1 MNRLT
6 LLLVVLWSFLPAVL
20 LAQNL
25 EFQWAHAFGGP
36 QSDPP
41 SDVGVDSEGNL
52 YFVGG
57 FSGSADF
64 DPGPDTYTLT
74 SAGALDIFIAKYS
87 SEGEFIWAKQIGD
100 YASENADNII
110 ISSNDE
116 LYISGSFDGISD
128 FDPGS
133 GVSTLSTNGWRDIF
147 LLKMNL
153 DGDFIWAKSIGGSDI
168 DLVQGITL
176 DNDNQPIITG
186 YFIGAVDFNPNGSP
200 LLFNAE
206 GYNDVFVSKFSSN
219 GNMLWSKHFNGSG
232 SAFSKGVACDA
243 DNNVYFTGY
252 FTESMD
258 CNPGMNSN
266 IITSNGLNDVYL
278 VKLNE
283 DGDFIWA
290 KSYGAWSED
299 RAFAIEF
306 TTDNRFYVAGYY
318 RGDVDFDP
326 NDDELTISSANGS
339 EDYFIQQFNTEGE
352 LLWAHGFG
360 GSQSDQLSSIATDIF
375 NNVYLAASAASIF
388 DADPSENEDLIS
400 NVAPFEK
407 NAILHKLSAE
417 GDHLWAV
424 SIGGGEE
431 DYGRGVF
438 VDQDRN
444 VYFSGQFESTADLN
458 PFEGV
463 QEFSSSAFADLFVLK
478 LAQCQAHSE
487 AQVVSTC
494 DASYTWINGITY
506 TSNQDSLSYLS
517 LGVAEGQCDSLYTLN
532 LTFIE
537 LDNSISTGENSISAN
552 QAGASYQWYNC
563 GSDMLPI
570 EGATE
575 QSFFPSE
582 TGSYLVEISIDGCT
596 SSSECVFITVV
607 SSGEELTQT
616 ARWEIYPNP
625 SQGNFI
631 IAFQG
636 QNLAEDLLIFDAL
649 GRPIPFDVKPL
660 SDQLLGINLHQA
672 SSGVYFLKVKTAG
685 VWKMERILVE

>member
-6 LLLVVLWSFLPAVL
+6 LLLVVLWSILPEAL
-20 LAQNL
+20 LSQNL

-36 QSDPP
+36 QADPP
-41 SDVGVDSEGNL
+41 SDVGLDSQGNL

-57 FSGSADF
+57 FSGTADF
-64 DPGPDTYTLT
+64 DPSADSYNLT

-87 SEGEFIWAKQIGD
+87 PEGELIWAKQIGD

-110 ISSNDE
+110 ISTNDE
-116 LYISGSFDGISD
+116 LYITGSFDGASD

-147 LLKMNL
+147 LLKMNS
-153 DGDFIWAKSIGGSDI
+153 DGEFIWANSIGGSDI

-176 DNDNQPIITG
+176 DNDTQPIITG
-186 YFIGAVDFNPNGSP
+186 YFIGEVNFNPNGTP
-200 LLFNAE
+200 LLLNAE
-206 GYNDVFVSKFSSN
+206 GYNDVFVSKYSSN
-219 GNMLWSKHFNGSG
+219 GDMLWTKQLNGSG

-243 DNNVYFTGY
+243 DNNVYFAGY
-252 FTESMD
+252 YTESMD
-258 CNPGMNSN
+258 CDPGEDNH
-266 IITSNGLNDVYL
+266 IITSNGLNDIYL

-283 DGDFIWA
+283 DGNFMWA

-306 TTDNRFYVAGYY
+306 TADNRFYVAGYY

-326 NDDELTISSANGS
+326 NDDEVLLSSANGS

-360 GSQSDQLSSIATDIF
+360 GSQSDQLSSISTDIF
-375 NNVYLAASAASIF
+375 HNVYLAASAASIY

-400 NVAPFEK
+400 NVAPFGK

-417 GDHLWAV
+417 GNHLWAV
-424 SIGGGEE
+424 SIGGLED

-463 QEFSSSAFADLFVLK
+463 QEFSSNAFTDLFVMK

-494 DASYTWINGITY
+494 DASYTWIDGITY

-517 LGVAEGQCDSLYTLN
+517 LGVAEGQCDSLFTLQ
-532 LTFIE
+532 LEFISI
-537 LDNSISTGENSISAN
+537 DNSLSSTENSLEAN

-570 EGATE
+570 EGATA
-575 QSFFPSE
+575 QSFVPSE

-596 SSSECVFITVV
+596 STSECVFFSIV
-607 SSGEELTQT
+607 SSGSEIPLEN
-616 ARWEIYPNP
+616 AWSIYPNP
-625 SQGNFI
+625 NSGD
-631 IAFQG
+631 FQ
-636 QNLAEDLLIFDAL
+636 
-649 GRPIPFDVKPL
+649 VHL
-660 SDQLLGINLHQA
+660 SDRGTVEEVMILNYLGQKVPFEMISTGKDAFRVSLSNPV
-672 SSGVYFLKVKTAG
+672 SGLFSI
-685 VWKMERILVE
+685 KMKQQGHWVEERILVQ